1 MKVKNFFKTENGRF
15 NSPTVERIDV
25 VIEKG
30 FAWSVEDDED
40 YDEDGGPG
48 HLNGG
53 EDHGGSEGW

>member
-30 FAWSVEDDED
+30 FAESDPFGELEAAGNDLFGYEDDED
-40 YDEDGGPG
+40 RMYD
-48 HLNGG
+48 L
-53 EDHGGSEGW
+53 